1 MKIINSTT
9 LKKQLD
15 GKQVLLIDVR
25 EPEEYK
31 SEHIEGAVLIPLGD
45 ISMEKL
51 PTINRPLVV
60 YCRSGKRSMVACAR
74 LLDEHPFLDIASL
87 DGGIMDWI
95 QAGYSVKR

>member
-1 MKIINSTT
+1 MNIMNSID
-9 LKKQLD
+9 LKQKLD
-15 GKQVLLIDVR
+15 LKEVVLIDVR
-25 EPEEYK
+25 QPEEYK

-51 PTINRPLVV
+51 PETNQPLVV
-60 YCRSGKRSMVACAR
+60 YCRSGKRSMDACAR
-74 LLDEHPFLDIASL
+74 LLKECPFLDIASL